1 MRRGLTSGR
10 GIVLALMLA
19 LSFSS
24 FITPVYGQRSMMP
37 TAATDAKV
45 KSDVLNVF
53 SEMDTSSEQG
63 QSLKKDDAVYVDLRI
78 DQGGR
83 SWCGVRH
90 SRQSSRLGYVDC
102 KSLERI
108 GTASALNSPDT
119 KNATQPG
126 SRAPVAEI
134 PLARPARPTDR
145 AFDAIK
151 SQVIKEGVIDSGYIA
166 SLEAQAKSGEPTA
179 LTRAALAHFAAGE
192 FELSQHEMD
201 GAIEHFQAMEPFAG
215 SQRELL
221 LASLLGHA
229 YSLLLKSEFSAALEP
244 IARARKLAPQSAEA
258 AALSGWAHYKLN
270 QPDAAIADLQAA
282 QRLQPSESV
291 ARFLEQAKRDK
302 QAEGDFREGESRHF
316 ILRYHGGATRQLASE
331 VIATLEEQF
340 KTLQGELRYTP
351 PEPIGVILYTEEV
364 FQDLTRVP
372 SWAGGLNDGRI
383 RIPVQGLEHVSDL
396 LEHILKHELTHSFVF
411 QKTAGR
417 APTWLQE
424 GVAQWMEGR
433 RTGGDA
439 APLIVA
445 FQDGK
450 GASLRYFEG
459 PWMRYSAQQ
468 ARFAYAWSLAAVE
481 SIEATSGSDGLGRLL
496 EATRTEASPEA
507 AIHQALRIGY
517 SGLDESTLDYLR
529 QTYPQ

>member
-1 MRRGLTSGR
+1 MSEFGRPRRMLRKPLTSER
-10 GIVLALMLA
+10 AVVLPLTLALQ
-19 LSFSS
+19 LSCF
-24 FITPVYGQRSMMP
+24 TAPARGQRSMMP
-37 TAATDAKV
+37 TAANDATV
-45 KSDVLNVF
+45 KSEVLAVF
-53 SEMDTSSEQG
+53 SEMDASSEQALA
-63 QSLKKDDAVYVDLRI
+63 LKKGDAVYVDLRV
-78 DQGGR
+78 DQGGK
-83 SWCGVRH
+83 SWCSVRH

-145 AFDAIK
+145 GFDAIK

-166 SLEAQAKSGEPTA
+166 SLEAQARSGEPTA
-179 LTRAALAHFAAGE
+179 LT
-192 FELSQHEMD
+192 
-201 GAIEHFQAMEPFAG
+201 P
-215 SQRELL
+215 
-221 LASLLGHA
+221 
-229 YSLLLKSEFSAALEP
+229 AALEP

>member
-1 MRRGLTSGR
+1 M
-10 GIVLALMLA
+10 
-19 LSFSS
+19 
-24 FITPVYGQRSMMP
+24 
-37 TAATDAKV
+37 
-45 KSDVLNVF
+45 
-53 SEMDTSSEQG
+53 
-63 QSLKKDDAVYVDLRI
+63 
-78 DQGGR
+78 
-83 SWCGVRH
+83 
-90 SRQSSRLGYVDC
+90 
-102 KSLERI
+102 
-108 GTASALNSPDT
+108 
-119 KNATQPG
+119 
-126 SRAPVAEI
+126 
-134 PLARPARPTDR
+134 
-145 AFDAIK
+145 
-151 SQVIKEGVIDSGYIA
+151 
-166 SLEAQAKSGEPTA
+166 
-179 LTRAALAHFAAGE
+179 
-192 FELSQHEMD
+192 
-201 GAIEHFQAMEPFAG
+201 
-215 SQRELL
+215 
-221 LASLLGHA
+221 
-229 YSLLLKSEFSAALEP
+229 
-244 IARARKLAPQSAEA
+244 
-258 AALSGWAHYKLN
+258 
-270 QPDAAIADLQAA
+270 
-282 QRLQPSESV
+282 
-291 ARFLEQAKRDK
+291 
-302 QAEGDFREGESRHF
+302 
-316 ILRYHGGATRQLASE
+316 
-331 VIATLEEQF
+331 
-340 KTLQGELRYTP
+340 
-351 PEPIGVILYTEEV
+351 
-364 FQDLTRVP
+364 P

-507 AIHQALRIGY
+507 AIHQALRTGY